1 LLGAFAL
8 RVFRLDG
15 QSLWWDEGIS
25 LHLAM
30 SPLADLLADRLDNIH
45 PPLYF
50 LLLKGW
56 LALTGVSV
64 FTARYFSVLASW
76 LQVAMIYAVARR
88 WLARETA
95 ILAAVLGGVS
105 AVSVIYGQEVRV
117 YALLP
122 LVYLGLL
129 GVSRELTRPRAA
141 GVQRWGAWAV
151 FVSLAWAGLHLH
163 YISFFAV
170 AYVSLWALVVFA
182 RGRRW
187 RELWT
192 LLAVEGVV
200 LLASLPWF
208 WAVLGNWGAV
218 QGEASAGTFVTEVA
232 PALFLLGQ
240 VWGFHLTGLAGALG
254 RPWLLGLIAAAAVL
268 LAFLVAWRLAEK
280 ETRGKTAVLLAQWL
294 LPLGS
299 ALVVWLVRSFSHPRY
314 VAMFVPGL
322 LLLVAY
328 VAWPAA
334 MKKDRL
340 VVKGLGGL
348 LMTAVLVS
356 SFAGLWLYF
365 FDPGVAKDDVR
376 GAAQYVESVAGAD
389 DLVLVPDTDW
399 SLPFEYNGPAPV
411 AMPGWEGHE
420 DGWANLARLTDGVE
434 RVFVLDYPRG
444 TRDWQGRLPFAL
456 EAAGALEAEQAFA
469 GVTVRTYALER
480 PIAEP
485 VLSPVTADFGDL
497 QLTGAWVEQGAA
509 AGGPLALALEWQ
521 PHAVGDLAR
530 THVALRLLG
539 QGGWQLSTADA
550 LLLDENGRPSGQWSW
565 GGAPA
570 RPIVTYHLLDI
581 PVGTPPLAYDIGVQ
595 LYEPDGGAIRV
606 LELRDEQGAPQ
617 GQEALLPGV
626 QTARRGMV
634 NGTAASRLPVP
645 LLPKPVAV
653 AEGLDLLGASVP
665 VGEIAAG
672 QPLAVELLW
681 QGHGG
686 LADLRPEILLSQD
699 GDVLVVDNEGPVNGR
714 YPTDQWK
721 PGELVWEQRR
731 LTVPPETAGP
741 VELRMRLGDHDQ
753 LLGEVESI
761 AQERVVTLPQEM
773 WPVDAPFGNVAR
785 LAGFTTVSSAYAD
798 RPLNLTLAWEA
809 LESSGSES
817 YVVFTHLVAPDGR
830 IIAQHDGVPA
840 QGTRP
845 TKGWVP
851 GEYVLDE
858 HALTF
863 RDPTY
868 GGPAKIH
875 VGLYDPQSGVRL
887 LLPDDADTFILPRTI
902 DILR

>member
-1 LLGAFAL
+1 
-8 RVFRLDG
+8 
-15 QSLWWDEGIS
+15 
-25 LHLAM
+25 
-30 SPLADLLADRLDNIH
+30 
-45 PPLYF
+45 
-50 LLLKGW
+50 
-56 LALTGVSV
+56 
-64 FTARYFSVLASW
+64 
-76 LQVAMIYAVARR
+76 
-88 WLARETA
+88 
-95 ILAAVLGGVS
+95 
-105 AVSVIYGQEVRV
+105 
-117 YALLP
+117 
-122 LVYLGLL
+122 
-129 GVSRELTRPRAA
+129 
-141 GVQRWGAWAV
+141 
-151 FVSLAWAGLHLH
+151 
-163 YISFFAV
+163 
-170 AYVSLWALVVFA
+170 
-182 RGRRW
+182 
-187 RELWT
+187 
-192 LLAVEGVV
+192 
-200 LLASLPWF
+200 
-208 WAVLGNWGAV
+208 
-218 QGEASAGTFVTEVA
+218 
-232 PALFLLGQ
+232 
-240 VWGFHLTGLAGALG
+240 
-254 RPWLLGLIAAAAVL
+254 
-268 LAFLVAWRLAEK
+268 
-280 ETRGKTAVLLAQWL
+280 
-294 LPLGS
+294 
-299 ALVVWLVRSFSHPRY
+299 
-314 VAMFVPGL
+314 
-322 LLLVAY
+322 
-328 VAWPAA
+328 
-334 MKKDRL
+334 
-340 VVKGLGGL
+340 
-348 LMTAVLVS
+348 
-356 SFAGLWLYF
+356 
-365 FDPGVAKDDVR
+365 
-376 GAAQYVESVAGAD
+376 
-389 DLVLVPDTDW
+389 
-399 SLPFEYNGPAPV
+399 
-411 AMPGWEGHE
+411 
-420 DGWANLARLTDGVE
+420 
-434 RVFVLDYPRG
+434 
-444 TRDWQGRLPFAL
+444 
-456 EAAGALEAEQAFA
+456 
-469 GVTVRTYALER
+469 
-480 PIAEP
+480 
-485 VLSPVTADFGDL
+485 
-497 QLTGAWVEQGAA
+497 
-509 AGGPLALALEWQ
+509 
-521 PHAVGDLAR
+521 
-530 THVALRLLG
+530 
-539 QGGWQLSTADA
+539 
-550 LLLDENGRPSGQWSW
+550 
-565 GGAPA
+565 
-570 RPIVTYHLLDI
+570 LLDI
-581 PVGTPPLAYDIGVQ
+581 PLGTPPLAYDIGVQ

-809 LESSGSES
+809 LEGSGSES
-817 YVVFTHLVAPDGR
+817 HVVFTHLVAPDGR

-845 TKGWVP
+845 TTGWVP